1 MLKYNNDFRLDID
14 EFRLREKLWDIRA
27 VYATAVFLACSFDFP
42 EVIEDQLAKGMFLAD
57 YINRIGYR
65 VLYVAVK
72 HGSCGV
78 ILVLIT
84 NKLTE
89 ITEEVIK
96 VVIEN
101 KYSGKKVM
109 RLFLNRLNNDVKIT
123 EDIVKTV
130 VGN

>member
-1 MLKYNNDFRLDID
+1 M
-14 EFRLREKLWDIRA
+14 
-27 VYATAVFLACSFDFP
+27 YATAVFLACSFDFP

-89 ITEEVIK
+89 IIEEVVK
-96 VVIEN
+96 AAAEN
-101 KYSGKKVM
+101 KYSGKEVI
-109 RLFLNRLNNDVKIT
+109 RLLLNRLSNDVKIT
-123 EDIVKTV
+123 EDVVKTAA
-130 VGN
+130 GNWNSGKEVIKLLLDQRGHDIRI